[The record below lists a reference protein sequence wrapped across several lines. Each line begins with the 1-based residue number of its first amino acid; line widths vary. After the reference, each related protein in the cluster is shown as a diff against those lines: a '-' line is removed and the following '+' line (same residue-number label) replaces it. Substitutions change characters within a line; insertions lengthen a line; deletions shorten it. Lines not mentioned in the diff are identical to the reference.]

1 MITVLVSKQ
10 SNYPV
15 SATKIKKSLAEFFKN
30 HGVTSD
36 SDVSVSL
43 VSEDTMLEVSNEF
56 LKDNL
61 IHDVLSFPAMESKG
75 EFVDPPDGILHL
87 GEIIVCYQRAFE
99 EAKEDGK
106 AIEEQVLFLIK
117 HGALHLLGIHHE

>member
-1 MITVLVSKQ
+1 MISVLVSKQ

-15 SATKIKKSLAEFFKN
+15 SILKIKKELAQFFEDQ
-30 HGVTSD
+30 GVTSEA
-36 SDVSVSL
+36 DVSVSL
-43 VSEDTMLEVSNEF
+43 VSEDTMLDVSNEF

-61 IHDVLSFPAMESKG
+61 IHDVLSFPGMEVKG

-106 AIEEQVLFLIK
+106 
-117 HGALHLLGIHHE
+117 G

>member
-15 SATKIKKSLAEFFKN
+15 SATKIKKEVAEFLRG
-30 HGVTSD
+30 HGVSSD
-36 SDVSVSL
+36 ADVAISL
-43 VSEDTMLEVSNEF
+43 VSEETMLTVSNEY

-61 IHDVLSFPAMESKG
+61 IHDVLSFPTMEARG
-75 EFVDPPDGILHL
+75 EFVSPPDGILHL

-99 EAKEDGK
+99 EAQEDGVP
-106 AIEEQVLFLIK
+106 IERKVIDLIT
-117 HGALHLLGIHHE
+117 HGCLHLLGIHHD